1 MNRTLIVMG
10 YIYNPDGF
18 DWMNFKLTKHNKY
31 TYHHIVERKKGGDD
45 SVENGAILTEIA
57 HRFLNILEQ
66 YCPDAYNDLQNVFIK
81 ISNSKLP
88 PANEIVKEMDQILYD
103 IFYTDKYKFDENT
116 IPGHSRRQYLV
127 ARGTYILSRKCLK
140 KCL

>member
-1 MNRTLIVMG
+1 MNKTLVVMG

-18 DWMNFKLTKHNKY
+18 DWMNYKLTKHNKY
-31 TYHHIVERKKGGDD
+31 TYHHIVERKNGGDD

-66 YCPDAYNDLQNVFIK
+66 YCPDAYDDLQNVFIR
-81 ISNSKLP
+81 INNSKIP
-88 PANEIVKEMDQILYD
+88 PTCEIMREMDQILYD
-103 IFYTDKYKFDENT
+103 IFYTDKYEFDLKML
-116 IPGHSRRQYLV
+116 PDHSLSKMLEAKGAYV
-127 ARGTYILSRKCLK
+127 VSRKQLK